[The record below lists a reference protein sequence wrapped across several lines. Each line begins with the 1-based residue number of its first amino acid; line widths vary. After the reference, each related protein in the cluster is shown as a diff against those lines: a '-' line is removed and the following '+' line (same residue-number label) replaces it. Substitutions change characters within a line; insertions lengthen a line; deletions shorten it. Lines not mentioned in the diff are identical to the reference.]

1 MTLIVLV
8 LLGLLVLVVT
18 ISPPERGG
26 RKSSRDTAATAP
38 QVPAKVPL
46 TNPDAFDVS
55 AKLSAAPGAAP
66 KTVEAE
72 LGDRVQLIVDGG
84 EEIDTVAVG
93 DLSMEGVEPGVP
105 ARFEIFADTPG
116 AYPIVLVDEN
126 RRIGTLE
133 VR

>member
-18 ISPPERGG
+18 VSPPERGG
-26 RKSSRDTAATAP
+26 GKSPRNTSATAP
-38 QVPAKVPL
+38 QVAAKAPL

-84 EEIDTVAVG
+84 KLIDTVAVG
-93 DLSMEGVEPGVP
+93 DLSMEGLEPGVP
-105 ARFEIFADTPG
+105 AQFEILADTPG
-116 AYPIVLVDEN
+116 AYPLVLLDED